1 MDIISKPDISNA
13 EIQKKLADA
22 WLNIQVDENKL
33 YNPLDWPK
41 EFDETPEKYLAWVL
55 TRPEYFSFIC
65 QEILNV
71 KIIPAQALM
80 LKEMWKRRFPMLIA
94 SRGYGKSFIM
104 AVYAL
109 LRIFLMQGRKVMLA
123 GAVFR
128 QSKVVFEYMEAIATN
143 APVLLDAIGGLKRS
157 IRHDTDM
164 YRFRIGDSSCTAIP
178 IGDGCGLGDTLI
190 TYDNKFGRLDNYGN
204 NTITLTDKKI
214 WNGQNFVESDES
226 YYNGVRPVCR
236 IITSQGLTFA
246 GTYNHKLL
254 IHENGKNIWKEISKI
269 KSGDRI
275 LIDKSYRWHNGDF
288 QCTIDESYT
297 LGAMIGDGSWT
308 VNTHLRFA
316 TLDEEIINII
326 RSTGLKFN
334 KSSDN
339 VHYNMYKKK
348 EVKKWLDKWGLKEKC
363 YTIDKILPE
372 TIMSAPREKMTAC
385 LQGLYDTDGHVFVS
399 DVKGG
404 LAASVGFTNTSKA
417 LVEQMQYILLHYGIV
432 SNLRWRDRNEKWNR
446 CYELGIYGINVK
458 LFCERIGFRLK
469 RKQDKLQNAVNQK
482 KRWVSN
488 INGIPVDKED
498 MVVAF
503 NQGDKVPQK
512 FSPSK
517 IRKRKTIQY
526 SYLREFLNH
535 VDCPMLEDLCK
546 KEIYYDTVQEIQ
558 YEDSQETYDMHVPI
572 THKYIANGFM
582 SHNSKIRGQ
591 RANDLLVDE
600 FASVP
605 QAIFENVLA
614 GFAAVK
620 SHPIDHVIQHASD
633 LLAKKWGLYEEP
645 ESDDGSNMKDNQ
657 IIISGTAYYDFN
669 HFGTYWKDWHEIIC
683 SQGDPK
689 VLSEYFKRKAQDQN
703 RDDVEIPD
711 GFDYRDYSIIRIPFE
726 KIPKGFMDDAQVAR
740 SRATIHA
747 GIYMMEYGAVF
758 STDSNG
764 FFSRKLIESCVA
776 SPQNPISHASCGE
789 IFYEAALSG
798 HPQKRYVYGID
809 PASEIDNFS
818 IVVIELNGDHNRIVY
833 GWTTNRGQ
841 HLEMVKAKLI
851 SELDYYSYCAKKI
864 RWLMNRFPCERVMM
878 DSQGGGIPVMEA
890 LHDPDKF
897 DAEIGEVPLWP
908 VTDPLKPLMSDSKA
922 GLHMVE
928 LVNFASAAWTEE
940 ANHGLRKDLEDKILL
955 FPYFDAITVANAS
968 ISDDLSKVSYD
979 TLEDCV
985 MDIEELKDELSTIII
1000 TQTTSGRDKW
1010 DTPEIKM
1017 PGGKKGR
1024 LRKDRYSAL
1033 VMANMGARQAMRT
1046 PAPWD
1051 YDSHGGFAGPTKH
1064 DAGSMYAGNEEFD
1077 LWARGFYGE

>member
-1 MDIISKPDISNA
+1 MGIISKPDISNA
-13 EIQKKLADA
+13 EIQKRLADA

-41 EFDETPEKYLAWVL
+41 EFDETPENYLAWVL

-80 LKEMWKRRFPMLIA
+80 LKEMWRRRFPMLIA
-94 SRGYGKSFIM
+94 SRGFGKSFIM

-128 QSKVVFEYMEAIATN
+128 QSKVVFEYMEAIASN
-143 APVLLDAIGGLKRS
+143 APVLLDAIGGLKKS

-178 IGDGCGLGDTLI
+178 IGDG
-190 TYDNKFGRLDNYGN
+190 
-204 NTITLTDKKI
+204 
-214 WNGQNFVESDES
+214 
-226 YYNGVRPVCR
+226 
-236 IITSQGLTFA
+236 
-246 GTYNHKLL
+246 
-254 IHENGKNIWKEISKI
+254 
-269 KSGDRI
+269 
-275 LIDKSYRWHNGDF
+275 
-288 QCTIDESYT
+288 
-297 LGAMIGDGSWT
+297 
-308 VNTHLRFA
+308 
-316 TLDEEIINII
+316 
-326 RSTGLKFN
+326 
-334 KSSDN
+334 
-339 VHYNMYKKK
+339 
-348 EVKKWLDKWGLKEKC
+348 
-363 YTIDKILPE
+363 
-372 TIMSAPREKMTAC
+372 
-385 LQGLYDTDGHVFVS
+385 
-399 DVKGG
+399 
-404 LAASVGFTNTSKA
+404 
-417 LVEQMQYILLHYGIV
+417 
-432 SNLRWRDRNEKWNR
+432 
-446 CYELGIYGINVK
+446 
-458 LFCERIGFRLK
+458 
-469 RKQDKLQNAVNQK
+469 
-482 KRWVSN
+482 
-488 INGIPVDKED
+488 
-498 MVVAF
+498 
-503 NQGDKVPQK
+503 
-512 FSPSK
+512 
-517 IRKRKTIQY
+517 
-526 SYLREFLNH
+526 
-535 VDCPMLEDLCK
+535 
-546 KEIYYDTVQEIQ
+546 
-558 YEDSQETYDMHVPI
+558 
-572 THKYIANGFM
+572 
-582 SHNSKIRGQ
+582 SKIRGQ

-633 LLAKKWGLYEEP
+633 LLAKKWGIYEEP
-645 ESDDGSNMKDNQ
+645 EEDEDSNMRDNQ

-683 SQGDPK
+683 SKGNPQ
-689 VLSEYFKRKAQDQN
+689 VLAEYFKRKAQDQN
-703 RDDVEIPD
+703 RDDIEIPD
-711 GFDYRDYSIIRIPFE
+711 GFDYRDYSIIRVPFE

-747 GIYMMEYGAVF
+747 GIYLMEFGACF

-776 SPQNPISHASCGE
+776 SPSNPISHASCGE

-798 HPQKRYVYGID
+798 HPQKKYVYGID

-841 HLEMVKAKLI
+841 HLEMVKAKMI

-897 DAEIGEVPLWP
+897 DAENGELPIWP
-908 VTDPLKPLMSDSKA
+908 VTDPLKPLMSDAKA
-922 GLHMVE
+922 GLHIVE

-940 ANHGLRKDLEDKILL
+940 ANHGMRKDLEDKILL

-1010 DTPEIKM
+1010 DTPEVKM

-1033 VMANMGARQAMRT
+1033 VMANMGARQLMRT
-1046 PAPWD
+1046 PAPFD
-1051 YDSHGGFAGPTKH
+1051 YDSHGGFAGATKY

-1077 LWARGFYGE
+1077 LWARDFYGE